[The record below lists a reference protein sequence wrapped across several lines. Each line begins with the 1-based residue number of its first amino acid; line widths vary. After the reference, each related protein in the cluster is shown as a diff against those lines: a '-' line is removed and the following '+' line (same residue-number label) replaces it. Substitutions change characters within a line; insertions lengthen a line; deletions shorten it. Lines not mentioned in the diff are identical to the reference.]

1 MTEQQRFKIE
11 QLEETLAVM
20 KRDNEELRTR
30 IERSKESHK
39 DEMEFEPQQNAEFTS
54 KVRSLLLM

>member
-20 KRDNEELRTR
+20 KRDNEDIKIR
-30 IERSKESHK
+30 IERSKESYK
-39 DEMEFEPQQNAEFTS
+39 DETEEPTQNI
-54 KVRSLLLM
+54 